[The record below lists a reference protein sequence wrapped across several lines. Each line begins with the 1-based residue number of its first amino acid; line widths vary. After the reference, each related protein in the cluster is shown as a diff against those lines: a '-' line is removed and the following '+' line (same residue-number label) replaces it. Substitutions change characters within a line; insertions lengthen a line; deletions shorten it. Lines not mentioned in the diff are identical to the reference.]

1 MGIEVIFFIVI
12 LIISVVIHEVAH
24 GYMAYALGD
33 PTAKIAGRL
42 TLNPLPHIDPVG
54 SVMVPLLLS
63 LIPGGLMF
71 GWAKPVPFNPY
82 NLKAGKW
89 GPALVAVAGPVSN
102 IIIAT
107 FFGLAIRFN
116 EFLPIASGPVLQLLS
131 TVVFMNI
138 VLAVFNLVPIPPLD
152 GSKILFALIPYKW
165 RQIEGMLERYQL
177 VLLLLVIL
185 FVGAILSPIVSIIY
199 LLLTGV
205 GI

>member
-1 MGIEVIFFIVI
+1 M
-12 LIISVVIHEVAH
+12 
-24 GYMAYALGD
+24 
-33 PTAKIAGRL
+33 
-42 TLNPLPHIDPVG
+42 
-54 SVMVPLLLS
+54 
-63 LIPGGLMF
+63 
-71 GWAKPVPFNPY
+71 
-82 NLKAGKW
+82 
-89 GPALVAVAGPVSN
+89 VAVAGPVSN

-131 TVVFMNI
+131 TVVVMNI

-165 RQIEGMLERYQL
+165 RQIEGVLERYQL
-177 VLLLLVIL
+177 VLLLMVIL
-185 FVGAILSPIVSIIY
+185 FVGMVLSPIVSIIY